1 MVQRMP
7 PRAAN
12 PVARVAK
19 RPDPALTKRARAI
32 LRRLEVANPDWG
44 PTLRF
49 TSPLE
54 HLVAT
59 ILAAQAQDVRIN
71 EVTASLFLK
80 YRTPEDFASSCKGYL
95 VRASQCM
102 G

>member
-54 HLVAT
+54 LLVAT
-59 ILAAQAQDVRIN
+59 ILAAQAQDERIN
-71 EVTASLFLK
+71 EEKATHFRKYQTQADYASARQGVIDRDIK
-80 YRTPEDFASSCKGYL
+80 Y
-95 VRASQCM
+95 
-102 G
+102 